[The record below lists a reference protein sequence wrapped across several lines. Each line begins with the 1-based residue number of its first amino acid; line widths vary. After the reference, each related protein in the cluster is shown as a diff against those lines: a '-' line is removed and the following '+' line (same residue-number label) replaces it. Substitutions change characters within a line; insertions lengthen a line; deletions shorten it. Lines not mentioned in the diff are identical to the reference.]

1 MQSVGDFTDICLLH
15 DHSNAYCTC
24 LLCFRN
30 WNTTILVLGAVQ
42 GLTYLLVG
50 LEIQDLEP
58 PMFSIVQVHL
68 KRCAIL
74 TSQEL
79 NNCSKL

>member
-1 MQSVGDFTDICLLH
+1 MLVSRSEYSLLQLFTTLQELE
-15 DHSNAYCTC
+15 S
-24 LLCFRN
+24 
-30 WNTTILVLGAVQ
+30 TILVLGAVQ

-50 LEIQDLEP
+50 LDIQDLEP
-58 PMFSIVQVHL
+58 PMFSSVQVHL